1 MITVCASLNSIIGA
15 FVVVDVVDCI
25 VVDPV
30 VVVAVG
36 LGAESDDEP
45 CVLDGLVD
53 DDDDSND
60 EDDDDEEEDDEDD
73 DDDDDEE
80 EDDEEEKSSD
90 CLFDTATRREKE
102 KKRMNRE

>member
-1 MITVCASLNSIIGA
+1 MITVCASLNNIIAA
-15 FVVVDVVDCI
+15 FVVVGVVDCI
-25 VVDPV
+25 VVDPVV

-60 EDDDDEEEDDEDD
+60 DDDDDEEEDDED

-90 CLFDTATRREKE
+90 CLFDTATKREE
-102 KKRMNRE
+102 KNE